1 MPLVLMCGFPSS
13 GKSRRAREL
22 CSWLQRN
29 GGRDALLLWDEEFM
43 AQDKNT
49 VFEDPAKE
57 KMLRATM
64 KSEVERKINKEN
76 VVILD
81 SSNYIKGYR
90 YELYC
95 VIKHSQTPHCVIHCD
110 TALDTCREWN
120 AQRPVGERFHQD
132 RLNDLAMR
140 FESPDGNNRWDRP
153 LFTVQPEDELP
164 CQTICDALFL
174 RRPPPPNQS
183 TLNQPISSS
192 NFLYDLDK
200 VTQESVN
207 LILDAQRSTG
217 PGDPISIPGTK
228 KKLQL
233 KHILTSAELR
243 RLRRQFIS
251 FAKLHLS
258 DDPSQ
263 LVCSFVDFIA
273 QSTE

>member
-1 MPLVLMCGFPSS
+1 MPLVLLCGFPCS

-22 CSWLQRN
+22 CSWLE
-29 GGRDALLLWDEEFM
+29 RDRSREAVLVWDEEFM

-49 VFEDPAKE
+49 VFTGTTNY
-57 KMLRATM
+57 LCTC
-64 KSEVERKINKEN
+64 RKINKEN

-110 TALDTCREWN
+110 TALSTCREWN
-120 AQRPVGERFHQD
+120 AQRPVGERYDED

-140 FESPDGNNRWDRP
+140 FESPDGNNRWDSP

-164 CQTICDALFL
+164 CQTICDVLFL
-174 RRPPPPNQS
+174 RRAPPPNQS
-183 TLNQPISSS
+183 TLNQPISPS

-200 VTQESVN
+200 VTQEAVN
-207 LILDAQRSTG
+207 VSAASNHTPWNPHQPR
-217 PGDPISIPGTK
+217 PCGTP
-228 KKLQL
+228 KLN
-233 KHILTSAELR
+233 HSLTSAQLR

-263 LVCSFVDFIA
+263 LVSSFLDFIT